1 MGKWHFSKTG
11 NSDLELDVPRP
22 DANTTAA
29 VLDFLESDIGP
40 NIQILRFYRKNWEK
54 LRAGEIESLSG
65 NGTVQEIEGDRV
77 LLESLYE
84 QWESVYLTIA
94 EFEELLD
101 DYAAFLD
108 TRNRPGAGS
117 EG

>member
-1 MGKWHFSKTG
+1 MSRWTFRRDEDQ
-11 NSDLELDVPRP
+11 NLEVTSPPLDR
-22 DANTTAA
+22 NTEAA
-29 VLDFLESDIGP
+29 VLDFLESDVGP
-40 NIQILRFYRKNWEK
+40 YSPDIARYVRRWQRV
-54 LRAGEIESLSG
+54 RAGELDAALG

-84 QWESVYLTIA
+84 QWESVYFTIA

-108 TRNRPGAGS
+108 SRRRPDA

>member
-1 MGKWHFSKTG
+1 MSWQFQVDADG
-11 NSDLELDVPRP
+11 DLTVSTSSGVDT
-22 DANTTAA
+22 NTARA
-29 VLDFLESDIGP
+29 VADFLQADVGNQPAMYRI
-40 NIQILRFYRKNWEK
+40 YRKSWMA
-54 LRAGEIESLSG
+54 LRSGEADEVSG

-84 QWESVYLTIA
+84 QWESVYFTIA

-108 TRNRPGAGS
+108 SRRRPDANG
-117 EG
+117 

>member
-1 MGKWHFSKTG
+1 MSRWTFQRDEEQ
-11 NSDLELDVPRP
+11 NLEVSAPSIDR
-22 DANTTAA
+22 NTEAA
-29 VLDFLESDIGP
+29 VLDFLESDVGP
-40 NIQILRFYRKNWEK
+40 HPADITRYVQRWQKVRT
-54 LRAGEIESLSG
+54 GELNAALG

-84 QWESVYLTIA
+84 QWESVYFTIA

-108 TRNRPGAGS
+108 SRRRPDANG
-117 EG
+117 

>member
-1 MGKWHFSKTG
+1 MSRWTFRRDEDQ
-11 NSDLELDVPRP
+11 NLEIAAPQLDR
-22 DANTTAA
+22 NIEAA
-29 VLDFLESDIGP
+29 VLDFLESDVGP
-40 NIQILRFYRKNWEK
+40 YPPDIARYVRRWQKVRS
-54 LRAGEIESLSG
+54 GELNAALG

-84 QWESVYLTIA
+84 QWESVYFTIA

-108 TRNRPGAGS
+108 SRSRPGADG
-117 EG
+117 